1 MTLEQ
6 YPIPSTGRAIWN
18 GFKCRC
24 PRCGAGKLYPKFIE
38 QVAVCKVCGEPLA
51 RYNVGLFLPFIMI
64 MIVAHVLI
72 FVMLEMELSGR
83 SSPAAYL
90 MVMVPLSVLVPL
102 LLLRPV
108 KGAIIGFLWSR
119 NLSDELD

>member
-1 MTLEQ
+1 MSLERF
-6 YPIPSTGRAIWN
+6 PKPGTGRAIWN
-18 GFKCRC
+18 GLRCRC
-24 PRCGAGKLYPKFIE
+24 PRCGEGRLFPRFIE
-38 QVAVCKVCGEPLA
+38 QVAACPVCGEPLA
-51 RYNVGLFLPFIMI
+51 RYAVGLFLPFIMI

-108 KGAIIGFLWSR
+108 KGAIIGFLWAR
-119 NLSDELD
+119 DLSDALE